1 MKMTPSKNQKLNN
14 VISDLQSSKKHQLDF
29 EADDVLQDDLLQI
42 KDLIQEINCPYT
54 FEISLK
60 KEKSIY
66 SN

>member
-1 MKMTPSKNQKLNN
+1 
-14 VISDLQSSKKHQLDF
+14 LDF

-42 KDLIQEINCPYT
+42 KDLIQEINSPYT

-66 SN
+66 SNLK